1 MDSIK
6 GAGREP
12 TTDERRLWRFV
23 TRGDTLLHGGADDAL
38 DIDDYAAV
46 QAQKIPEPVVVVAP
60 PEMLPKNTLA
70 WLALG
75 QYAGVDKRTAERFRK
90 GKMPIEMLLDL
101 HGHSQ
106 IDAFAGLQDCIEHAM
121 KRRKRM
127 LLVVTGKGRDGVG
140 VLRQSLPLWLN
151 APSIRPFVLAFD
163 VASRKDGGEGAFY
176 VLLKR
181 QRAHG

>member
-1 MDSIK
+1 M
-6 GAGREP
+6 
-12 TTDERRLWRFV
+12 RR
-23 TRGDTLLHGGADDAL
+23 
-38 DIDDYAAV
+38 
-46 QAQKIPEPVVVVAP
+46 
-60 PEMLPKNTLA
+60 N
-70 WLALG
+70 
-75 QYAGVDKRTAERFRK
+75 
-90 GKMPIEMLLDL
+90 
-101 HGHSQ
+101 
-106 IDAFAGLQDCIEHAM
+106 
-121 KRRKRM
+121 KRM